1 MYKFDTS
8 NDMWALTNKERHQNI
23 EEAFVIGANYKDIE
37 LKDKTILIVDDI
49 YTTGLQLK
57 PSQRSL
63 EHINL
68 CKIDALTLA
77 SGSFYIK
84 SVHLMVNA

>member
-1 MYKFDTS
+1 MGWLDCLYKFDTS

-49 YTTGLQLK
+49 YTTGATIEAVAKVIRAYK
-57 PSQRSL
+57 P
-63 EHINL
+63 

-77 SGSFYIK
+77 SGSF
-84 SVHLMVNA
+84 

>member
-37 LKDKTILIVDDI
+37 LKDKTILIVDVYI
-49 YTTGLQLK
+49 LQAQLK

-68 CKIDALTLA
+68 VK
-77 SGSFYIK
+77 
-84 SVHLMVNA
+84 LMH